1 MSPPAEHS
9 ESRNPTVWII
19 VGVAVLVAVALIV
32 TGGPGGSG
40 APGADPEPTPTGRD
54 ATPTP
59 SGSPAPA
66 SPSSPTPPTSTGT
79 PIAPTGTPP
88 TAPVATATTPAT
100 TPASPSPSPTRDALP
115 LVGRAIVEDRMGDV
129 ADSAGVPPVEPEP
142 AVDLREVEMAGDG
155 ESLAITWRVGDR
167 VPIRGDFLVWS
178 VDLFTEG
185 EAGEEERAYSI
196 TVQQSGLE
204 RFAGVLDWATS
215 AQTALPDQPEV
226 DEDAIT
232 VTVPGDLLERIDG
245 AFTWQ
250 AVGQLDG
257 GYEDYAPD
265 GQERAPFPDPEA
277 EASESPT
284 ATPAATEG

>member
-88 TAPVATATTPAT
+88 TAPFATAT